1 MEEIDMNDDP
11 SEIGAMVRAARRD
24 RFAPGFA
31 DRVMDRL
38 RETTVLSLG
47 ARMQRPFRWLVP
59 AAVAAILFLGFLN
72 IRAAGAT
79 GVGTLDAALGLPH
92 VTLSSAYAF
101 DSGR

>member
-1 MEEIDMNDDP
+1 
-11 SEIGAMVRAARRD
+11 
-24 RFAPGFA
+24 
-31 DRVMDRL
+31 
-38 RETTVLSLG
+38 
-47 ARMQRPFRWLVP
+47 VP